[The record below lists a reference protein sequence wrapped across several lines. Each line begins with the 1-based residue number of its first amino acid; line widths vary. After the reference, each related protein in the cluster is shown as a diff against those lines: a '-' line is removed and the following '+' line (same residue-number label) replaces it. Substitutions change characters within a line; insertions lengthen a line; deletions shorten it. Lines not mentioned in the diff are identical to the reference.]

1 MPRLVSTLAAV
12 AIAWLFAGT
21 PEASADLVVNG
32 GFETGNFSGWTI
44 SGDTLG
50 DFGVD
55 SSNPFSGNFE
65 AFFGTEGDM
74 TIISQLIPTVA
85 GHTYTLSYALSNE
98 DTQGLPQSNEV
109 VATFGT
115 VTTDQTNLAAFP
127 YTIETLTYQA
137 TGASTLVEFGFRN
150 DNSFFLLDNVSAVPE
165 PSALV
170 LLGIGGVALLAFSR
184 GRHRR
189 TYDPQGCFRHR

>member
-74 TIISQLIPTVA
+74 TIISQLITTVV

-115 VTTDQTNLAAFP
+115 VSTDQTNLAAFP

-170 LLGIGGVALLAFSR
+170 LLGIGGGALLASGR

>member
-21 PEASADLVVNG
+21 PKASADLVVNG
-32 GFETGNFSGWTI
+32 GFDTGNFSGWTI

-55 SSNPFSGNFE
+55 GSNPNSGPFA

-74 TIISQLIPTVA
+74 TIISQLIPTIA
-85 GHTYTLSYALSNE
+85 GHTYTLTYALSNE

-115 VTTDQTNLAAFP
+115 VTTDQTNLPAFP

-150 DNSFFLLDNVSAVPE
+150 DNSFFLLDSVSAVPE

-170 LLGIGGVALLAFSR
+170 LCGIGGAVLLAFGR

-189 TYDPQGCFRHR
+189 SGRALERAA

>member
-12 AIAWLFAGT
+12 AIAWLFAVT
-21 PEASADLVVNG
+21 PEASADLVMNG

-55 SSNPFSGNFE
+55 GSNPNTGAFA

-74 TIISQLIPTVA
+74 TIISQLIPTIA
-85 GHTYTLSYALSNE
+85 GNTYTLTYALSNE

-115 VTTDQTNLAAFP
+115 VTTDQTNLPAFP

-150 DNSFFLLDNVSAVPE
+150 DNSFFLLDSVSAVPE
-165 PSALV
+165 PSSLV
-170 LLGIGGVALLAFSR
+170 LFGIGGVSLLAFGR
-184 GRHRR
+184 RRHRR
-189 TYDPQGCFRHR
+189 LGRALECAA

>member
-12 AIAWLFAGT
+12 AIAWLFAVT
-21 PEASADLVVNG
+21 PEASADLVMNG

-55 SSNPFSGNFE
+55 GSNPNTGAFE

-115 VTTDQTNLAAFP
+115 VTTDQKNLAAFP

-150 DNSFFLLDNVSAVPE
+150 DNSFFLLDSVSAVPE
-165 PSALV
+165 PSSLV
-170 LLGIGGVALLAFSR
+170 LFGIGGVSLLAFGR
-184 GRHRR
+184 RRHRR
-189 TYDPQGCFRHR
+189 SGRALECAA

>member
-1 MPRLVSTLAAV
+1 MPRSISAIAAV
-12 AIAWLFAGT
+12 AIALLLART
-21 PEASADLVVNG
+21 PVASADLVTNG
-32 GFETGNFSGWTI
+32 SFETGNFSGWTV

-55 SSNPFSGNFE
+55 SSNPFAGKFE

-74 TIISQLIPTVA
+74 TIISQLIPTIA

-115 VTTDQTNLAAFP
+115 VTTDSTNLPAFP
-127 YTIETLTYQA
+127 YTIETLTYMA
-137 TGASTLVEFGFRN
+137 TSASTLVEFGFRN

-165 PSALV
+165 PTALA
-170 LLGIGGVALLAFSR
+170 LLGIGGVALLAFGR
-184 GRHRR
+184 GRLPRSGRSLDHAS
-189 TYDPQGCFRHR
+189 